1 MNISVLFFAYI
12 CMTEFYLSL
21 SFTVVKCNDIG
32 YIFIELH
39 YTVAC
44 SHCKVCVKCISI
56 LRAKNNG

>member
-1 MNISVLFFAYI
+1 
-12 CMTEFYLSL
+12 MTEFYLSL